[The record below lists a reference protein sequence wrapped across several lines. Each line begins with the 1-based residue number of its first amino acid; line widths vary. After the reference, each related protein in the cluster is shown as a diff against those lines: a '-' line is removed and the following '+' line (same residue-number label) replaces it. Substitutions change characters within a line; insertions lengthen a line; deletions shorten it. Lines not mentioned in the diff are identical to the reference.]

1 MQENVSHI
9 TNEAWEKLIQQLR
22 YVQENSVY
30 YQRLFKEQG
39 FDSHQANTSDFLN
52 LPYTRKQDLAK
63 FNDDFIAVKPRE
75 IIEYVT
81 TSGTLGDPV
90 TFALNENDLQRLA
103 LNEAQSFQLIG
114 VGENDVVQITT
125 TLDKRFI
132 AGLAYFLGLRK
143 IGAGIVRVGAGSP
156 ALQWDSIQRFKP
168 SYLIVVPSFLIQL
181 AKYAEANDIDINT
194 SSIKGAICIGEAL
207 RDEKHELNTLGKK
220 IKSLWD
226 IELFSSY
233 ASTEMC
239 TAFTECKKHKGLHV
253 PENLIFTEILNEN
266 GEEVQPGE
274 IGELVITTLGVET
287 LPLVR
292 YATGDLVKKLKITCD
307 CESSSALISSVL
319 GRKQQLIKYK
329 GTSIYPQQIVQLMI
343 NLPELQ
349 EYQIQVTS
357 NELDTDKLSIVI
369 PEEASES
376 LQHQL
381 KEILKANLRV
391 TPLLK
396 LLPLDELKASIFPE
410 GSRKPVRFLDLRKA

>member
-9 TNEAWEKLIQQLR
+9 TNETWEKLIQQLR
-22 YVQENSVY
+22 YVQENSPY
-30 YQRLFKEQG
+30 YQRLFKEG
-39 FDSHQANTSDFLN
+39 DFDSHHANTSDFFK
-52 LPYTRKQDLAK
+52 LPCTQKQDLAK
-63 FNDDFIAVKPRE
+63 FNDEFIAIKPEE

-103 LNEAQSFQLIG
+103 INEEQSFHLVG
-114 VGENDVVQITT
+114 VSKKDVVQITT

-168 SYLIVVPSFLIQL
+168 TYLVVVPSFLIQL
-181 AKYAEANDIDINT
+181 AKYAEVNNIDIHK

-207 RDEKHELNTLGKK
+207 QDENHEFNSLGKK

-226 IELFSSY
+226 IELFSTY

-239 TAFTECKKHKGLHV
+239 TAFTECKEHKGLHI
-253 PENLIFTEILNEN
+253 PEDLIFTEILNED
-266 GEEVQPGE
+266 GKEVKAGE
-274 IGELVITTLGVET
+274 IGELVVTTLGVET
-287 LPLVR
+287 MPLVK
-292 YATGDLVKKLKITCD
+292 YATGDLVKKMKTICN
-307 CESSSALISSVL
+307 CGRSSALISSVL

-329 GTSIYPQQIVQLMI
+329 GTSIYPQQIIQLMME
-343 NLPELQ
+343 LPELQ

-357 NELDTDKLSIVI
+357 NAWDADRLTVVI
-369 PEEASES
+369 PLGASES
-376 LQHQL
+376 LQHKL

-391 TPLLK
+391 TPVLE
-396 LLPLDELKASIFPE
+396 LLPLRELKASIFPE
-410 GSRKPVRFLDLRKA
+410 RSRKPIRFLDLRNN